1 MCSSQKCA
9 VFLLLC
15 KLNSLCVLSG
25 VRESVS
31 HTMQPDDPSQTA
43 DPPVLLDLPENR
55 SMIPWVN
62 KRAPTRPTHTSS
74 FRRRVC
80 MDFIMRLQLHSTFLK
95 QMPEW
100 YKSQTQFLTPSKQVF
115 SCSES
120 SVHLSI
126 SSLSIIRQT
135 CETGRFSLTKVS
147 NIFLS
152 ESSVNKLWMKIFV
165 NKVSGEFQLTKAALS
180 P

>member
-1 MCSSQKCA
+1 MCSSQKRA
-9 VFLLLC
+9 VFVQVELALC
-15 KLNSLCVLSG
+15 F
-25 VRESVS
+25 VRCPRVRIAHDAARWPFSNRRSSRPAWPPRKQIYDTVS
-31 HTMQPDDPSQTA
+31 QQA
-43 DPPVLLDLPENR
+43 
-55 SMIPWVN
+55 W
-62 KRAPTRPTHTSS
+62 PTKPTKPTHTSS
-74 FRRRVC
+74 FRRIC
-80 MDFIMRLQLHSTFLK
+80 MDFIMHPQLHSTFLK

-147 NIFLS
+147 TIFLS